1 MADKGGFPHY
11 LLKEIF
17 EQPKGLRDTIEPRV
31 SLEEAVVRL
40 DDVRISTDELRAL
53 RRINI
58 VASGTSRHAGMAGQY
73 MIQDLVNIPVD
84 VDYAS
89 EFEYRNPLI
98 GPGELTIVITQSGET
113 ADTTAA
119 QREAKA
125 KGSRTIAISNVVDS
139 TIAREADGVLYT
151 HAGPEI
157 SIASTKAF
165 TAQMAVLYLFALYL
179 GQVRGKFAKE
189 QRREYIRELLD
200 LPGKMEV
207 LLKSAPAACEQLAEK
222 YYKVQDFLFMGR
234 AIHYPV
240 AMDGRSSDVLRG
252 LLAGGDCEIGAHHHV
267 WETPPCT
274 VEDIRKHPYA
284 SALPRSQFEQQL
296 ASLTNAIAA
305 AVGVKPVTYRS
316 GRFGFSADHVA
327 GLERLGY
334 LVESSVA
341 PLFYE
346 SHKGGPEFVEAPLTP
361 YFLAYDSATRPGTS
375 GVLEV
380 PVSCALD
387 RRLPRRSRGRF
398 CALRRRAVRR
408 SIRCGSRA
416 ARAPARAPR
425 RNRSGRSDTTRAARR
440 RRARWPRSA
449 RRVDPRIAGEAGWTR
464 TGDA

>member
-1 MADKGGFPHY
+1 MPDKNGFPHY
-11 LLKEIF
+11 MLKEIF
-17 EQPKGLRDTIEPRV
+17 DQPKALEDTIAPRV
-31 SLEEAVVRL
+31 SLQEAQVRL
-40 DDVRISTDELRAL
+40 AEEIRISSEELRRL

-189 QRREYIRELLD
+189 QRRQYIRELLD
-200 LPGKMEV
+200 LPRKMEV
-207 LLKSAPAACEQLAEK
+207 LLKSAPSACEQLAER

-240 AMDGRSSDVLRG
+240 AMDGALKLKEVSYIHAEGYPTGETKHGPNAMIDESLPVVIIATCDRNDAGSVLRYEKN
-252 LLAGGDCEIGAHHHV
+252 LANIKGF
-267 WETPPCT
+267 
-274 VEDIRKHPYA
+274 K
-284 SALPRSQFEQQL
+284 EQ
-296 ASLTNAIAA
+296 SGRVIAIATRGDEA
-305 AVGVKPVTYRS
+305 IR
-316 GRFGFSADHVA
+316 RLADQTIFIPEAPELLSPILEIVPLQLFA
-327 GLERLGY
+327 YYMTVQKGLDVDRPRY
-334 LVESSVA
+334 LVKSVM
-341 PLFYE
+341 
-346 SHKGGPEFVEAPLTP
+346 
-361 YFLAYDSATRPGTS
+361 
-375 GVLEV
+375 LE
-380 PVSCALD
+380 
-387 RRLPRRSRGRF
+387 
-398 CALRRRAVRR
+398 
-408 SIRCGSRA
+408 
-416 ARAPARAPR
+416 
-425 RNRSGRSDTTRAARR
+425 
-440 RRARWPRSA
+440 
-449 RRVDPRIAGEAGWTR
+449 
-464 TGDA
+464 